1 MHSLWHLFKFQ
12 IKPAI
17 ANPSHWGR
25 NIISSCC
32 DWLQVRAQLSNG
44 AALHCYYVL
53 CSSFFCF
60 YCVYVCVGRARGG
73 DLDSATHDD
82 FTVLSFHRPSLFRRV
97 ICPINSLY
105 SDTSHE
111 RSVWKQHCL
120 SVPCSLVKHT
130 QTHRHTVLSC
140 FISFTIIY
148 PFLSKYKLAVLA

>member
-1 MHSLWHLFKFQ
+1 MRSLSHLFKFQ
-12 IKPAI
+12 INPAM
-17 ANPSHWGR
+17 ANPPHWGG

-82 FTVLSFHRPSLFRRV
+82 FTVLSFHWPSLFRHV

-105 SDTSHE
+105 SDTSHD
-111 RSVWKQHCL
+111 SGSNTVCL
-120 SVPCSLVKHT
+120 CLALLSNA
-130 QTHRHTVLSC
+130 HRHTDTRCFHVSSVSQLSTL
-140 FISFTIIY
+140 F
-148 PFLSKYKLAVLA
+148 